1 MMEPMI
7 IKSVP
12 GYGMP
17 KDHYTDDFEFSA
29 MFDNIDQLEIDIND
43 AYYQKFITDSLT
55 LKAIKDITKKLQK
68 LRKDF

>member
-1 MMEPMI
+1 MEPTI

-12 GYGMP
+12 GYGVP
-17 KDHYTDDFEFSA
+17 SNNTHDFEFSA

-55 LKAIKDITKKLQK
+55 L
-68 LRKDF
+68 